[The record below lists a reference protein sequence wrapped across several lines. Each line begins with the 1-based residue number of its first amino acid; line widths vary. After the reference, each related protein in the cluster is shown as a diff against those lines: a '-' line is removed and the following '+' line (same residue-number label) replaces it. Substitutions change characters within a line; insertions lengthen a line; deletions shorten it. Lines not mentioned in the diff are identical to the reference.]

1 MPTKNHHKKETKE
14 QKFVEKRMHDFKE
27 GNMHSRKKKTGPTV
41 ENPKQA
47 IAIAL
52 SEARKKGMK
61 VPSKKGK

>member
-1 MPTKNHHKKETKE
+1 MEVMAKESKKA
-14 QKFVEKRMHDFKE
+14 QKFIKKRMHDFKE
-27 GNMHSRKKKTGPTV
+27 GSMHSRVKKTGPTV

-61 VPSKKGK
+61 VTSKKKR